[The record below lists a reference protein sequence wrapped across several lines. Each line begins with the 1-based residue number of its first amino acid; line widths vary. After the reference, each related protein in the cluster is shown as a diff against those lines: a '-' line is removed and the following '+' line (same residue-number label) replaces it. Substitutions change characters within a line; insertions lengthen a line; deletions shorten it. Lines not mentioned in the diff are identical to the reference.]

1 MKCDTEHNIM
11 LLLWLPSTPIPSK
24 NNNNSWKYFWL
35 IDNSF
40 GSCHVDVDF
49 PMSTQWKKLRI
60 TWPHLKVIVKE
71 GIIFF
76 THKVNIYFLLLVIVF
91 TQNREIHV
99 TEYKKF

>member
-11 LLLWLPSTPIPSK
+11 LLLWLPPTPIPSK

-49 PMSTQWKKLRI
+49 RW
-60 TWPHLKVIVKE
+60 V
-71 GIIFF
+71 
-76 THKVNIYFLLLVIVF
+76 
-91 TQNREIHV
+91 QNE
-99 TEYKKF
+99 KN

>member
-1 MKCDTEHNIM
+1 MKKI
-11 LLLWLPSTPIPSK
+11 K
-24 NNNNSWKYFWL
+24 NYLTAF
-35 IDNSF
+35 
-40 GSCHVDVDF
+40 
-49 PMSTQWKKLRI
+49 
-60 TWPHLKVIVKE
+60 E

>member
-1 MKCDTEHNIM
+1 M
-11 LLLWLPSTPIPSK
+11 LLLWLPPTPIPSK

-35 IDNSF
+35 
-40 GSCHVDVDF
+40 VDVDF
-49 PMSTQWKKLRI
+49 PMSTKWKKLRI

-99 TEYKKF
+99 TECKKF